1 MKEDQEK
8 FIIIRECKSKFI
20 CVYLL
25 FILYYLLYFRIY
37 SCLFSLDDNYVY
49 SGSDDTNIRCWKTES
64 SKPMKL
70 MSIRE
75 QTASNYRKKLLEK
88 FKYNPDVK
96 RISRKRNLPKYI
108 VNKQK
113 VRHIQKESKFRKHK
127 NMEMNSKIGTVV
139 QTVEKKDK
147 ISKTGVIDN

>member
-1 MKEDQEK
+1 
-8 FIIIRECKSKFI
+8 
-20 CVYLL
+20 
-25 FILYYLLYFRIY
+25 
-37 SCLFSLDDNYVY
+37 
-49 SGSDDTNIRCWKTES
+49 
-64 SKPMKL
+64 
-70 MSIRE
+70 MSVRE